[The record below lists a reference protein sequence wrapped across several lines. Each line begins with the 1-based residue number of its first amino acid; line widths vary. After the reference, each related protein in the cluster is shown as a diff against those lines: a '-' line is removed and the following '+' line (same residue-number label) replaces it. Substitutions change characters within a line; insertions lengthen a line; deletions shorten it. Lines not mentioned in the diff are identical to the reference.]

1 MLTWSPAPLVR
12 VNAAHSGATIC
23 DHLRTS
29 SIMRAY
35 CETFPLASAHR
46 IVFKGSHVLLIS
58 PIFFSMTPAHQTRES
73 LTPEAD
79 VLLLAMDLITKF
91 SIAMKPG
98 PLSGRNRPGLRWDR
112 NMSPFP
118 LHTSPP
124 KIRRQGPPRWP
135 LPPIIS

>member
-1 MLTWSPAPLVR
+1 MLTWNPAPLVR

-23 DHLRTS
+23 DHLRTL

-46 IVFKGSHVLLIS
+46 IVFKGSHVLLLS

-79 VLLLAMDLITKF
+79 VSLLARDSITKV

-98 PLSGRNRPGLRWDR
+98 PLRGRNRPG
-112 NMSPFP
+112 
-118 LHTSPP
+118 
-124 KIRRQGPPRWP
+124 
-135 LPPIIS
+135 